1 MAQSPPAAEEF
12 GDFSDQLIQHNAA
25 AHYMPDTYTPDQQ
38 SYIHSGTNSGYITPD
53 PNHFLEQHGS
63 PFMTQYMNQYESS
76 PSIGRVGLPSY

>member
-12 GDFSDQLIQHNAA
+12 GDFRDQLIQHNAA

-53 PNHFLEQHGS
+53 PNHILEQNGS
-63 PFMTQYMNQYESS
+63 PFMAQYMNQYESS
-76 PSIGRVGLPSY
+76 PVIGRVGFPSC